1 MRGLASSISQ
11 PKKKFLRSKRLDIS
25 QYDTPELS
33 WSFYDSY
40 NKSSQTIS
48 AIEHGE
54 NSVQGYNLDK
64 YLSLTK
70 SFTKIPTL
78 SEVIEHLPA
87 PFNELVVLQKDCGQF
102 EDLPAVLKILHLPK
116 DLRISRAENDMQS
129 ATAFVIAAIRQR
141 IDLFDQLQNVHDLA
155 VTWVHHGLVLDA
167 RDLIADY
174 TLSPDEIIAEYP
186 PPEEKQFQECIT
198 TNLTSLGAYDKEIIS
213 EYLQSPSRSNTKPDY
228 TKHVEM
234 CLKKILQAEMV
245 ITELMLKLDSLIV
258 GVKECLKQCVHKFL
272 STELLAEK
280 NAAFDE
286 LSSMLGD
293 GVPPRDGYLDWRKDG
308 VPGVRPVV
316 VKILC
321 TVYLLS
327 EIRMDLEE
335 YRTEAPSLSVMHLD
349 STRYFSNDNRGCLSF
364 HYNGEDVSHKLLHCL
379 DFLRTC
385 RELSSWYGRKYW
397 FCGNPLQLPFN
408 YSVGFAALNMSD
420 KVRAKLKSKPH
431 QRINKSQSSTALEHS
446 GDELDWNDHQFYSTW
461 SLRFTSYCDST
472 WQWNWPAIPDVKKV
486 EEAQQIHTA
495 LLVLYCSAAEEIE
508 KTVADETEF
517 MNTVKAGRGEHLM
530 VGKSGMKP
538 NRKVQLP
545 SDTII
550 LKGVEEVL
558 KGADPSMGMGAMY
571 RNPLLKKK
579 SKSVPRR
586 LAALTR

>member
-1 MRGLASSISQ
+1 MRGQASSISQ

-40 NKSSQTIS
+40 NKSSQS
-48 AIEHGE
+48 MVAIEHGE

-78 SEVIEHLPA
+78 TDVIEHLPA
-87 PFNELVVLQKDCGQF
+87 PFNELVVLQDDSGQF
-102 EDLPAVLKILHLPK
+102 ENLPAVLKILALPK
-116 DLRISRAENDMQS
+116 DLRISRAESDVQS
-129 ATAFVIAAIRQR
+129 ATAFAVAAIRQR
-141 IDLFDQLQNVHDLA
+141 IDLFDRLQNVHDLA
-155 VTWVHHGLVLDA
+155 VKWVHHGLVLDA

-174 TLSPDEIIAEYP
+174 TLSPDEIAIEYP
-186 PPEEKQFQECIT
+186 RPKVPQLQESIAMNSTSMSASEKV
-198 TNLTSLGAYDKEIIS
+198 AIS
-213 EYLQSPSRSNTKPDY
+213 EEAFQRSMQTTRKPDL
-228 TKHVEM
+228 TVHQDI
-234 CLKKILQAEMV
+234 CIGKIQEAELA
-245 ITELMLKLDSLIV
+245 ITELMLKLDGLIV
-258 GVKECLKQCVHKFL
+258 GVTECLKQCVHKFL

-286 LSSMLGD
+286 LSSRLGD

-308 VPGVRPVV
+308 VPGVRPVI

-321 TVYLLS
+321 TVHMLS
-327 EIRMDLEE
+327 ELRMDLEE
-335 YRTEAPSLSVMHLD
+335 YRTDAPSLSVMHLD
-349 STRYFSNDNRGCLSF
+349 NTRYFSNDNRGRFAF
-364 HYNGEDVSHKLLHCL
+364 HYNGGDVSHKLLHCL
-379 DFLRTC
+379 DFLRSC

-408 YSVGFAALNMSD
+408 YSVGFAALNMSE

-431 QRINKSQSSTALEHS
+431 QRITATQSSVVSENH

-461 SLRFTSYCDST
+461 SLRFMSFCDST

-486 EEAQQIHTA
+486 EGAQQIHTA
-495 LLVLYCSAAEEIE
+495 LLVLYCSAAEEID
-508 KTVADETEF
+508 KTVAEETEF

-545 SDTII
+545 PDSII
-550 LKGVEEVL
+550 LRGVEDVM
-558 KGADPSMGMGAMY
+558 KGADPSLAAV
-571 RNPLLKKK
+571 RRKPLTMK

-586 LAALTR
+586 LAALT